1 MGKHS
6 PTATTPRYLTQFQ
19 CLGSACPE
27 TCCTGWTVTI
37 DKPHY
42 QQYRKVRG
50 EPLATLLHQSLERT
64 PEGGASAHARIRLRE
79 DGSCPLLDEQQLC
92 RIQST
97 LGAQALSNTCSQYPR
112 LYGRDGEQHQMF
124 ATLSCPE
131 AARLALTDPA
141 ALDPV
146 PVVLPFANA
155 QLVPLSQR
163 RVAPAGDEAD
173 PVRKH
178 ARLISTAVQSLVR
191 LPQLGAA
198 QSLVQA
204 GLMLRSVARIEE
216 RGQAGELALA
226 QTLQHYLAP
235 DNLAAVPA
243 LMDGLAVPRE
253 AQLAMLFDTT
263 NSYMLQRGAACR
275 PSFKALISD
284 VEDGLQL
291 QQGAAVAVERLQAA
305 LHQCWQPLEAA
316 QPQLLK
322 NYLLNDLE
330 KSLFPRQGLAE
341 LERDF
346 MHLAVRFA
354 LIRFYLLG
362 LAAQRGPDFG
372 VDDVVRVVYVV
383 ARNIEHHPK
392 FIQAVLD
399 DLQARD
405 ALRLEVLATLV
416 L

>member
-6 PTATTPRYLTQFQ
+6 PNAVVPRYLTQFE
-19 CLGSACPE
+19 CIGSACPE
-27 TCCTGWTVTI
+27 TCCTGWRVAI
-37 DKPHY
+37 DKPSF
-42 QQYRKVRG
+42 QQYRKVRSQ
-50 EPLATLLHQSLERT
+50 PLADLLHTALVRD
-64 PEGGASAHARIRLRE
+64 PEGGNKAYAHIRMRE

-92 RIQST
+92 RIQT
-97 LGAQALSNTCSQYPR
+97 ELGPLALSATCSQYPR
-112 LYGRDGEQHQMF
+112 VYGLQGTQHQMF
-124 ATLSCPE
+124 ATLSCPQT
-131 AARLALTDPA
+131 ARLALADPT

-155 QLVPLSQR
+155 QQVPLSTR
-163 RVAPAGDEAD
+163 RSLTGAAEAD

-178 ARLISTAVQSLVR
+178 AGLIANVVQSLVR
-191 LPQLGAA
+191 LPQLTAA

-204 GLMLRSVARIEE
+204 GLMLRRISAQPE
-216 RGQAGELALA
+216 RGEAGELALA

-235 DNLAAVPA
+235 ANLKDVPA
-243 LMDGLAVPRE
+243 LMDGLAVPRQ
-253 AQLAMLFDTT
+253 AQISLLFDTT
-263 NSYMLQRGAACR
+263 RNYFNANTGR
-275 PSFKALISD
+275 PAFRALIED
-284 VEDGLQL
+284 VQTGLQL
-291 QQGAAVAVERLQAA
+291 EQGGDLSVQRLEAA
-305 LHQCWQPLEAA
+305 LRQHWQPLEAA

-322 NYLLNDLE
+322 NYLLNDLG
-330 KSLFPRQGLAE
+330 KSLFPRHGIAE

-362 LAAQRGPDFG
+362 LAARRGADFG
-372 VDDVVRVVYVV
+372 VEDVVRVVYVV
-383 ARNIEHHPK
+383 VRNIEHHPR
-392 FIQAVLD
+392 FLDMVLD